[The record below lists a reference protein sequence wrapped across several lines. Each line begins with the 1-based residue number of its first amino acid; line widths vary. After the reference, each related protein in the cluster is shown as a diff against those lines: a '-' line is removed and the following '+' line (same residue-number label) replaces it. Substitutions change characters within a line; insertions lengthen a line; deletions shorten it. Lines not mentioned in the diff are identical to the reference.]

1 MIIWIISG
9 VRPVTDHGEKNPMSN
24 PSPYDHMPA
33 GYAEDRPFRMSNPT
47 HTNLTEIQETADSYR
62 IITHEADRIHFPRNN
77 FFSGICLALPL
88 SALMWILIIYV
99 L

>member
-1 MIIWIISG
+1 MIIWIILELLL
-9 VRPVTDHGEKNPMSN
+9 VTDRRKKNPMSN
-24 PSPYDHMPA
+24 PSPYDHMPD

-47 HTNLTEIQETADSYR
+47 HTNLTEIQETVDSFP
-62 IITHEADRIHFPRNN
+62 IITHEADRIHFFRNN
-77 FFSGICLALPL
+77 FFSGLCLALPL